1 MRFWVGGYTADGE
14 GSAEGIGVLHA
25 GAPDSALAGGDLAFT
40 GVAARTDSPSWVAA
54 HPTLDVLYVA
64 QEAAGTVQAFT
75 RTGEET
81 FAPLGGAVD
90 AGDFVCHVAV
100 APTGD
105 AVIVSEE
112 ILPEGSAD
120 AQGAPQSG
128 DRPLDDLP
136 PPSAASGE
144 VEIAVAEEPAFEAAP
159 AFEPAEAPAEVTT
172 RPGPWRCTRAGTS
185 SRPSP

>member
-40 GVAARTDSPSWVAA
+40 GVAARTDSPSWIAA

-90 AGDFVCHVAV
+90 AGDSVCHVAI

-105 AVIVSEE
+105 AVISASPLAGEASPGSDFAAE
-112 ILPEGSAD
+112 IALTRD
-120 AQGAPQSG
+120 AEP
-128 DRPLDDLP
+128 DLP
-136 PPSAASGE
+136 RRR
-144 VEIAVAEEPAFEAAP
+144 VVTPA
-159 AFEPAEAPAEVTT
+159 T
-172 RPGPWRCTRAGTS
+172 RRNAMQRVTRATV
-185 SRPSP
+185 